1 MSNLNKIR
9 EIRKKRVDFRKIG
22 GYIELTA
29 TKGCENFL
37 VKFGNVTKNKENLLR
52 DPEIGG
58 KEGRTKQ
65 MKKKVLAL
73 MLASA
78 MVATAF
84 AGCGSKESDSESA
97 STESSDSAEGITLT
111 VWSPQ
116 EDQDG
121 DADSWLQKE
130 CEAFNEAHPEWD
142 ITFEYGVCSEGDA
155 GDTVSADPTAAADVY
170 MFANDQIPNLVAN
183 GALSELGGDTV
194 EQIKANNTENTVASV
209 TYEDAIY
216 GVPFTGNTW
225 FMYYDKSVFSEDDV
239 KNLDTMLEKGKVAFP
254 LSNSWYIASFY
265 AANGCTLFG
274 EDGQDADAGIDFS
287 GDKATAV
294 TKYLVDLVAN
304 PNFTNDADGS
314 GLAGL
319 ADGSVNA
326 IFSGSWDYDAV
337 KDALGD
343 NIGVVAAPTITIDGT
358 ECQMKA
364 FAGSKA
370 IGVNPNCEN
379 QQVAVALAAFLG
391 STDAQSD
398 HYTMRNIIPCDTN
411 CDVSGDAVAEAQTD
425 VITNKS
431 VLQPLVSEMGQ
442 YWTPAE
448 SMGQELV
455 AGSVTADNAA
465 EKTEAM
471 NTAMNTAAVE

>member
-1 MSNLNKIR
+1 
-9 EIRKKRVDFRKIG
+9 
-22 GYIELTA
+22 
-29 TKGCENFL
+29 
-37 VKFGNVTKNKENLLR
+37 
-52 DPEIGG
+52 
-58 KEGRTKQ
+58 
-65 MKKKVLAL
+65 MKKKVLAVL
-73 MLASA
+73 LASA
-78 MVATAF
+78 MVASAF
-84 AGCGSKESDSESA
+84 TGCGSKSEDTASAEDTGSDA
-97 STESSDSAEGITLT
+97 STEETTDVTLT

-121 DADSWLQKE
+121 DAESWLQTE
-130 CEAFNEAHPEWD
+130 CEAFNEAHPEWN

-183 GALSELGGDTV
+183 GALAELGGDTL
-194 EQIKANNTENTVASV
+194 EQITSNNTDTTVSSV
-209 TYEDAIY
+209 TYEDAVY

-225 FMYYDKSVFSEDDV
+225 FMYYDTSVFSEEDV
-239 KNLDTMLEKGKVAFP
+239 ANLDTMLEKGKVSFP
-254 LSNSWYIASFY
+254 LSNSWYIAAFY

-274 EDGQDADAGIDFS
+274 EDGQDAEAGIDFS
-287 GDKATAV
+287 GDKAVAV
-294 TKYLVDLVAN
+294 TNYLVNLVAN
-304 PNFTNDADGS
+304 SNFSNDADGS

-326 IFSGSWDYDAV
+326 IFSGSWDYDAA
-337 KDALGD
+337 KEALGD
-343 NIGVVAAPTITIDGT
+343 NLGVCAAPAITIDGT
-358 ECQMKA
+358 ACQMKA

-379 QQVAVALAAFLG
+379 QQVAVALAAYLG
-391 STDAQSD
+391 STEAQSA

-411 CDVSGDAVAEAQTD
+411 CDVTGDAVAEAQTD
-425 VITNKS
+425 TLDGKS
-431 VLQPLVSEMGQ
+431 VLQPLVSEMSQ

-471 NTAMNTAAVE
+471 NEAMNSSSVE

>member
-1 MSNLNKIR
+1 
-9 EIRKKRVDFRKIG
+9 
-22 GYIELTA
+22 
-29 TKGCENFL
+29 
-37 VKFGNVTKNKENLLR
+37 
-52 DPEIGG
+52 
-58 KEGRTKQ
+58 
-65 MKKKVLAL
+65 MKKKVLAV

-78 MVATAF
+78 MVASAF
-84 AGCGSKESDSESA
+84 AGCGSKGEEATTDNG
-97 STESSDSAEGITLT
+97 SSDGEGITLT

-183 GALSELGGDTV
+183 GALAELGGDTL
-194 EQIKANNTENTVASV
+194 EQIKANNTDTTVSSV
-209 TYEDAIY
+209 TYEDAVY

-225 FMYYDKSVFSEDDV
+225 FMYYDTSVFSEDDV
-239 KNLDTMLEKGKVAFP
+239 KSLDTMLEKGKVSFP
-254 LSNSWYIASFY
+254 LSNSWYIAAFY

-274 EDGQDADAGIDFS
+274 EDGQDADGGIDFS
-287 GDKATAV
+287 GDKAVAV
-294 TKYLVDLVAN
+294 TNYLVDLVAN
-304 PNFTNDADGS
+304 PNFSNDADGS

-337 KDALGD
+337 KEALGD
-343 NIGVVAAPTITIDGT
+343 NIGVVAAPTITIDGNA
-358 ECQMKA
+358 CQMKA

-379 QQVAVALAAFLG
+379 QQVAVALAAYLG
-391 STDAQSD
+391 STDAQSA

-411 CDVSGDAVAEAQTD
+411 CDVTGDAVAEAQAD
-425 VITNKS
+425 VLNGKS

-455 AGSVTADNAA
+455 AGSVTAANAA
-465 EKTEAM
+465 EKTESM
-471 NTAMNTAAVE
+471 NTAMNSAAVE